1 METIL
6 FKKESFLATVKSV
19 AAANAVLAKN
29 QLLAFVMYLDGDS
42 AWAMCCCMAFMKKFQ
57 LLSMHKITT
66 KSNEYMLPI
75 S

>member
-6 FKKESFLATVKSV
+6 FQKVSFLATVKSV

-42 AWAMCCCMAFMKKFQ
+42 A
-57 LLSMHKITT
+57 
-66 KSNEYMLPI
+66 
-75 S
+75 